1 MVDAEAVR
9 EAVRAWILEFRGTYC
24 REHGEKP
31 IWREPLVGLA
41 DADSPLFPGLRDIA
55 YSGHRM
61 PQDYLPGART
71 VISYFMPFTEDV
83 PGDNT
88 KGDRPVGSWTDAYNL
103 TNEMCACMNRFIASK
118 VSDMGYRAAVPEDA
132 GEIVDGTYS
141 VWSQRHVARIAG
153 LGNFGMNGMLIT
165 DVGCAGRFF
174 SVITD
179 IPCGHDEP
187 CLEERCLHRIDG
199 SCGRCMRVCPV
210 SALNDDG
217 FRRDA
222 CLGRCTDNMALTGQ
236 QICGKCLCGMP
247 CSLRDPSA

>member
-1 MVDAEAVR
+1 MVDAEAAR
-9 EAVRAWILEFRGTYC
+9 EAVKSWILEFGGTYC
-24 REHGEKP
+24 REHGEMS

-88 KGDRPVGSWTDAYNL
+88 RGDRPVGSWTDAYNL
-103 TNEMCACMNRFIASK
+103 TNEMCACMNRFIALK

-174 SVITD
+174 SIITD

-222 CLGRCTDNMALTGQ
+222 CLGRCTDNMELTGQ